1 MRLTAQ
7 IRSRISVACHGDCFL
22 FTSVLYFNERQRG
35 RVSVQPL
42 SQFLLG
48 SPRPLDDSSAPN
60 MSESAEVS
68 AAASRVLV
76 RFNSKKSNLLS
87 VWTSTVLVTGAARSS
102 LEFLKEKLTF
112 TAPRLSSLKTP
123 LKVM

>member
-1 MRLTAQ
+1 M
-7 IRSRISVACHGDCFL
+7 

-76 RFNSKKSNLLS
+76 RFK
-87 VWTSTVLVTGAARSS
+87 
-102 LEFLKEKLTF
+102 LKEIKPFVCVEVDRSGYGRRLEALWSFSRKKTDFYGSPTF
-112 TAPRLSSLKTP
+112 LIKDSS
-123 LKVM
+123 